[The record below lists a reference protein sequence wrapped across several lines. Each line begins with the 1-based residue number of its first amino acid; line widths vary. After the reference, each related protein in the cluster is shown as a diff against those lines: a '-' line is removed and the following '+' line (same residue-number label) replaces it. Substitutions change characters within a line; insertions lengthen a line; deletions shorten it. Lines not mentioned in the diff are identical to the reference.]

1 MSSPDSGY
9 GALPAGVER
18 VLAPNPSVMTG
29 AGTNTFLVAD
39 EAGGAVVVIDPG
51 PDIPDHL
58 RRIADEVGRRGA
70 AQAILVTHGHP
81 DHAEGAAALRDL
93 LGVPVYAWS
102 REGVPAM
109 DNALADDEIVP
120 VGARRLR
127 ALYTPGHRFDHL
139 CFLLEDSGAL
149 FAGDLIAG
157 EGTVVI
163 APPEGDLLAYMASLR
178 RLRALHPRLIL
189 PAHGPLL
196 DQPGAVLDYYI
207 AHRDEREQ
215 QVLAALAAGPQ
226 PIMELVRIVYAE
238 VNPDLH
244 PLAAQSLL
252 AHLQKLERERRVHRE
267 MDAAGAEQ
275 WSLGA

>member
-1 MSSPDSGY
+1 MSSAASRF
-9 GALPAGVER
+9 GALPPGVER
-18 VLAPNPSVMTG
+18 ILAPNPSIMTG
-29 AGTNTFLVAD
+29 PGTNTFLVAD
-39 EAGGAVVVIDPG
+39 DTAGEVIVIDPG

-58 RRIADEVGRRGA
+58 HRIAEEVSGRGA
-70 AQAILVTHGHP
+70 ARAILVTHGHP
-81 DHAEGAAALRDL
+81 DHTEGAAALRNL

-102 REGVPAM
+102 RDGVAAM
-109 DNALADDEIVP
+109 DRALADDEVLS

-139 CFLLEDSGAL
+139 CFLLEGGDAL

-178 RLRALHPRLIL
+178 RLRALGLRLIL
-189 PAHGPLL
+189 PAHGPPL
-196 DQPGAVLDYYI
+196 DQPQAVLDYYI

-215 QVLAALAAGPQ
+215 QVLTALAAGPQ
-226 PIMELVRIVYAE
+226 PIMELVRVVYAE

-252 AHLQKLERERRVHRE
+252 AHLQKLECERRVHRE
-267 MDAAGAEQ
+267 VDAAGREQ